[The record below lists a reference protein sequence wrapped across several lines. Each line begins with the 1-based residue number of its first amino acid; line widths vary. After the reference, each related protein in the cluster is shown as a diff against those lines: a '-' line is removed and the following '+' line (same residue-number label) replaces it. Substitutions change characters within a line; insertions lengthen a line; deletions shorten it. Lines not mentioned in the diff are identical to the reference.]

1 MDIGSLTGQVA
12 LQDQLTDQLSIIAGK
27 VKLFAEEVDGAFAGI
42 AIGVGVLGAAVVGAV
57 ISITELGNEG
67 SKIQGVTEAFDTLAA
82 KAGTTGDV
90 LRDNLLAGIRHTADD
105 MAAMQATSKL
115 LGSGMQLTGEQAL
128 LMGQAAREL
137 GKATGTDA
145 VGGLEMMSSA
155 LVTGRT
161 RSLQMQIGLID
172 VAAGEEKFAASL
184 GISRTEL
191 NAAGLLE
198 GKRIA
203 ILEATQG
210 YLDRLGVSELS
221 FAEKVKQGWVALED
235 WGDALSV
242 SVATSKDVNQAFDT
256 VGAAIAKA
264 FGSESQTM
272 AEAIVD
278 GINAFSRG
286 VTATV
291 PYIVSFAD
299 AVKTVIVAGGQWLPV
314 LEAITAGLVSYYVAL
329 GVAAIATAAA
339 GVAATAYASTMAIVA
354 TELGTTTVA
363 VEAVTLSVQTFAMV
377 VAAFAGGYAL
387 GTWLE
392 KNTAWARD
400 FSDAIEYASLRVQGF
415 SAAEATAT
423 IANQHA
429 FESEQKRTAGLTDK
443 QKALEQVGT
452 VEGTTMEAVLAASK
466 AEVDAGEFTKDHT
479 AAIQALAEALEGESK
494 KVKDTEAAILQ
505 VIKTDTQDYD
515 TKVRVVDAI
524 DKLIR
529 AHQDLTP
536 ELQKYRDENE
546 AIGTQEIKFA
556 DTMVALREKTLLSEM
571 EYYARDSELQQAKL
585 DHSEQAEIQSFQR
598 QAERRLINEEQLAQ
612 ATEEIH
618 KHYAAQKLTD
628 ARLLE
633 EAQWIEIEKVTA
645 EGEKIVRSLSLN
657 TEQAKRDDAYATTVA
672 RIDAM
677 QRSKIYTIQAEME
690 IWAAFDATNQKIT
703 QGIALQDKT
712 TRTYYESIAVIAK
725 QHYADALA
733 DSENYTTERL
743 DQLQREADAAALALD
758 LWGQHAEAKLKD
770 VATTAGVTTAAL
782 NAMQSAMTFTAQS
795 KYSLDPNDR
804 NSWDAKIASF
814 GPNARLAFDSYN
826 NPYVYIPGVNAAP
839 PPREGGGPVAANQ
852 PYMVGERG
860 PELFVPQ
867 SSGMIQPNASR
878 GDTYITYVTQPL
890 GTPDAIAKAVGDALA
905 NRDRRIGVRQP
916 TGV

>member
-1 MDIGSLTGQVA
+1 MDGSFSGL
-12 LQDQLTDQLSIIAGK
+12 
-27 VKLFAEEVDGAFAGI
+27 
-42 AIGVGVLGAAVVGAV
+42 AIGVTIFGAAVAGA
-57 ISITELGNEG
+57 ITSIVELGTEG
-67 SKIQGVTEAFDTLAA
+67 SKIQGVTEAFDTLAI

-90 LRDNLLAGIRHTADD
+90 LRDNLLTGVKHTIDD
-105 MAAMQATSKL
+105 MAVMQDTAKL
-115 LGSGMQLTGEQAL
+115 LGSGMKLTGDQAL

-145 VGGLEMMSSA
+145 SSGLEMMSSA

-172 VAAGEEKFAASL
+172 VAAGEEKFAASI
-184 GISRTEL
+184 GVTRAEL

-203 ILEATQG
+203 IFDATQS
-210 YLDRLGVSELS
+210 YLERLGISELS
-221 FAEKVKQGWVALED
+221 FAEKIAKGEVAIED
-235 WGDALSV
+235 WVDGLRLSV
-242 SVATSKDVNQAFDT
+242 GTSKDVNEALDT
-256 VGAAIAKA
+256 VAAAISRA
-264 FGSESQTM
+264 FGAESQTM
-272 AEAIVD
+272 ADAIVS

-286 VTATV
+286 VTAVV
-291 PYIVSFAD
+291 PYIETFAS
-299 AVKTVIVAGGQWLPV
+299 AVKTVLSAAVQWAPLFETIAAGVVTW
-314 LEAITAGLVSYYVAL
+314 YVAL
-329 GVAAIATAAA
+329 GVATVAMGLA
-339 GVAATAYASTMAIVA
+339 GLAATAYGATMTLLTGEMVA
-354 TELGTTTVA
+354 TTAA
-363 VEAVTLSVQTFAMV
+363 VEGVTFSVHTLASAVASFA
-377 VAAFAGGYAL
+377 AGYAL

-400 FSDAIEYASLRVQGF
+400 MSDSFEWLALRIQGVSDADAHAIIANEH
-415 SAAEATAT
+415 AAE
-423 IANQHA
+423 
-429 FESEQKRTAGLTDK
+429 SEAKRTKGLTDL
-443 QKALEQVGT
+443 QKAMEQVGS
-452 VEGTTMEAVLAASK
+452 VEGVSIDAYVASSK
-466 AEVDAGEFTKDHT
+466 AIGDNSEFLKDNKS
-479 AAIQALAEALEGESK
+479 AVEALVAALEGESK
-494 KVKDTEAAILQ
+494 KTKDVEMAVSQ
-505 VIKTDTQDYD
+505 VIKTNTQDYD

-529 AHQDLTP
+529 AHQALTP

-585 DHSEQAEIQSFQR
+585 DHSEQVEVQSFQK

-612 ATEEIH
+612 AVEEIH

-628 ARLLE
+628 AKLLE
-633 EAQWIEIEKVTA
+633 EAQWVEIEKVTA

-677 QRSKIYTIQAEME
+677 QRSKTYTVQAEME

-782 NAMQSAMTFTAQS
+782 HAMQSAMTFTLQS

-814 GPNARLAFDSYN
+814 GPTARLAFDSYN

-867 SSGMIQPNASR
+867 SSGMIQPNVGR
-878 GDTYITYVTQPL
+878 GDTINVYVTNPL
-890 GTPDAIAKAVGDALA
+890 GTPEVIAKVVGEALA